1 MDVVFDDESAPD
13 TTPPVIVAI
22 VPGNG
27 AVGVS
32 IAASVTAT
40 FNEAMDPETIT
51 SANIELRDPSNALVP
66 SLVSYV
72 PASRMAVLDP
82 AGALEHS
89 TIYTAT
95 VSAAVTISPE
105 TRWERR
111 SPGRSR
117 RQRRRPRRPTKG
129 PADPSW
135 SIASAAN
142 PFGRYYAEILR
153 CEGLNAF
160 TVTDLSLVT
169 PAVLTAHDVA
179 ILAEVPALSSG
190 QATMLS
196 NWVTNEGG
204 NLIAMRPDPELAALC
219 GLSTPSGTLANAYM
233 LIDTGTTPGAGLVA
247 ETIQFHG
254 AADLSALD
262 GAIGAR
268 HALFDRDPSR
278 PRAPR

>member
-1 MDVVFDDESAPD
+1 M
-13 TTPPVIVAI
+13 IVAI

-95 VSAAVTISPE
+95 VSAAVTDLAGNPLG
-105 TRWERR
+105 T
-111 SPGRSR
+111 PLTGRSR

-135 SIASAAN
+135 
-142 PFGRYYAEILR
+142 
-153 CEGLNAF
+153 
-160 TVTDLSLVT
+160 
-169 PAVLTAHDVA
+169 
-179 ILAEVPALSSG
+179 
-190 QATMLS
+190 
-196 NWVTNEGG
+196 
-204 NLIAMRPDPELAALC
+204 
-219 GLSTPSGTLANAYM
+219 
-233 LIDTGTTPGAGLVA
+233 
-247 ETIQFHG
+247 
-254 AADLSALD
+254 
-262 GAIGAR
+262 
-268 HALFDRDPSR
+268 
-278 PRAPR
+278 